1 MCGIRRFANRAG
13 RQLSWNGALRGDF
26 IREST
31 SMKRFS
37 LGLSIALRLAATGL
51 LFLTTAQSSAAQDT
65 SSPRGNAQLYETAKA
80 ASVEVL
86 VNGHLNGSG
95 CFVDPDGIVLTAAH
109 VIEDPG
115 RRLEVNNP
123 RAGRLAATVLAVDLG
138 HDLALLKVE
147 SPNGRFAALEAADQ
161 PPEPGADVF
170 LMGAPIYRHAV
181 LLPGKTA
188 SAGTTFEYYADHYI
202 EITHFAATVPMGM
215 SGGPWLD
222 STGRLVGIQ
231 SGVMSQN
238 SIPVGIAFV
247 APLSS
252 IRRFVKDRQTAATPT
267 LGLAV
272 DELWQQDRKT
282 LDRFPPDKEGLVVSG
297 LQDDGPAARSG
308 LKRGDLIVAAG
319 GKKVRLSEELQRIV
333 LDKQPGESLE
343 LTALGPDGTG
353 ERKLSAK
360 LGTLETRWQR
370 KAEAGKRK
378 DD

>member
-1 MCGIRRFANRAG
+1 MTRSSAR
-13 RQLSWNGALRGDF
+13 
-26 IREST
+26 
-31 SMKRFS
+31 
-37 LGLSIALRLAATGL
+37 LSISKRLAAICWL
-51 LFLTTAQSSAAQDT
+51 LLTLAQYSAAQET
-65 SSPRGNAQLYETAKA
+65 STPRGNLQLYETAKA

-109 VIEDPG
+109 VIEEPG
-115 RRLEVNNP
+115 RRIEVNNP
-123 RAGRLAATVLAVDLG
+123 RAGRLAATVLAIDLG

-147 SPNGRFAALEAADQ
+147 SSKGSFAAIEAADQ
-161 PPEPGADVF
+161 PPGPGAEVF
-170 LMGAPIYRHAV
+170 LMGAPIYRHSV

-188 SAGTTFEYYADHYI
+188 AAGTTFEYYAEHYI

-247 APLSS
+247 APLAT
-252 IRRFVKDRQTAATPT
+252 IRRFVKDRHTAATPT

-282 LDRFPPDKEGLVVSG
+282 LDRFPPDKEGVLVSG
-297 LQDDGPAARSG
+297 LQDDGPASRSG

-333 LDKQPGESLE
+333 LDKKPGESLE

-360 LGTLETRWQR
+360 LGTLETRWQK
-370 KAEAGKRK
+370 KAEGGKRK

>member
-1 MCGIRRFANRAG
+1 MFFQSNL
-13 RQLSWNGALRGDF
+13 LSRH
-26 IREST
+26 
-31 SMKRFS
+31 MKR
-37 LGLSIALRLAATGL
+37 LSPRISITTRLAAFGL
-51 LFLTTAQSSAAQDT
+51 LFLTTAQTSAAQDI

-109 VIEDPG
+109 VIEEPG

-123 RAGRLAATVLAVDLG
+123 QAGRFAATLLAVDLG

-147 SPNGRFAALEAADQ
+147 SSNGRFAALDAADQ
-161 PPEPGADVF
+161 SPEPGADVF

-188 SAGTTFEYYADHYI
+188 SAGTTFEYYAEHYI

-222 STGRLVGIQ
+222 TTGRLVGIQ

-247 APLSS
+247 APLST
-252 IRRFVKDRQTAATPT
+252 IRRFVKGRQTAATPT

-282 LDRFPPDKEGLVVSG
+282 LDRFPPDKEGLLVSG

-319 GKKVRLSEELQRIV
+319 GKKVRLSEELLRIV
-333 LDKQPGESLE
+333 LGKQPGESLD

-353 ERKLSAK
+353 DRKLSAK

-370 KAEAGKRK
+370 KAEGGKRK

>member
-1 MCGIRRFANRAG
+1 MTR
-13 RQLSWNGALRGDF
+13 LRPRLF
-26 IREST
+26 SST
-31 SMKRFS
+31 
-37 LGLSIALRLAATGL
+37 RLTAMGL
-51 LFLTTAQSSAAQDT
+51 LLLMAAQRSAAQET
-65 SSPRGNAQLYETAKA
+65 SIPHGNLQLYHAAKA

-95 CFVDPDGIVLTAAH
+95 CFVDPEGIVLTAAH
-109 VIEDPG
+109 VIEEPG
-115 RRLEVNNP
+115 RRIEINNP
-123 RAGRLAATVLAVDLG
+123 QAGRLSAVVLAVDLG
-138 HDLALLKVE
+138 HDLALLKTE
-147 SPNGRFAALEAADQ
+147 SSKGSFATLEAADQ
-161 PPEPGADVF
+161 SPGPGAEVF

-247 APLSS
+247 APLSM

-267 LGLAV
+267 LGLSV

-282 LDRFPPDKEGLVVSG
+282 LDRFPPDKEGLLVSG

-333 LDKQPGESLE
+333 IGKQPGESLD
-343 LTALGPDGTG
+343 LTAFGPDGTG

-360 LGTLETRWQR
+360 LGTLETRWQK
-370 KAEAGKRK
+370 KAEPKKRT
-378 DD
+378 DG